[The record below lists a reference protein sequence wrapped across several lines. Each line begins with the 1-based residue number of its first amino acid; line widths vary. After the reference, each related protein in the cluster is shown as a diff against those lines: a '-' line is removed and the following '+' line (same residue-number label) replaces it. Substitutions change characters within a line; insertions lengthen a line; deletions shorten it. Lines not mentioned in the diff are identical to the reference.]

1 MSTPTSSEETTPC
14 CSNRNCGMM
23 IKLLIILCV
32 IVPLILSILQVHFL
46 ISSLILLAG
55 IILSIMAIVKGSKAF
70 GITMLMSPS
79 SSAVPALAP

>member
-1 MSTPTSSEETTPC
+1 
-14 CSNRNCGMM
+14 MM